1 MVNPTQ
7 EGGEKPAIVR
17 LKPAGLAAM
26 HDADVVER
34 CYVLW
39 STAAAMN
46 AESTVRRYQNEQ
58 SPETPIPTSETIRQW
73 SRKHGWHARRDAD
86 FRANHGERL
95 YEMQMR
101 QLANFE
107 ASGEELAKINA
118 GLYDDNP
125 LAGALRLKVREVLSR
140 EIERKTMPLV
150 PSLPAATAQDWR
162 ERPLEEGEAM
172 MRDALHAGKKA
183 HG

>member
-1 MVNPTQ
+1 MVRHPDDG
-7 EGGEKPAIVR
+7 EEKPTVMR
-17 LKPAGLAAM
+17 LVPAGLAAM
-26 HDADVVER
+26 HDPAVVER
-34 CYVLW
+34 CYALW
-39 STAAAMN
+39 STGAAMN
-46 AESTVRRYQNEQ
+46 AEATVRRYQAE
-58 SPETPIPTSETIRQW
+58 SDPETPIPTSETIRHW
-73 SRKHGWHARRDAD
+73 ARKHGWPARRDAD

-118 GLYDDNP
+118 GVYDENP

-150 PSLPAATAQDWR
+150 PSVPAQAAQDWR
-162 ERPLEEGEAM
+162 ARPLEEQEAI
-172 MRDALHAGKKA
+172 MRGTMQERKKG